1 MATYV
6 MCSVLDM
13 VAQQYGRPF
22 FTINEGSAIR
32 GFTDE
37 INNPES
43 VLFRH
48 PTDYQLFS
56 LGSFDDESAQI
67 SQTGVPKL
75 LISGSQC
82 IQSADPLKA

>member
-1 MATYV
+1 MAIYS

-13 VAQQYGRPF
+13 VAHQYGRPF

-32 GFTDE
+32 GFSDE

-56 LGSFDDESAQI
+56 LGSFDDETAQVEQA
-67 SQTGVPKL
+67 SSPKL

-82 IQSADPLKA
+82 VQSADPLKA